1 MILSEKQV
9 SEILATMN
17 KNRDAKTSEFTF
29 LGSCVYDS
37 VTYILLRANEETS
50 EGIEKVLWLLEFD
63 DCEEIDANSFSFPPE
78 ELTWPILEAFYKEQ
92 KERRIN
98 T

>member
-1 MILSEKQV
+1 MLLSEKQV

-50 EGIEKVLWLLEFD
+50 EGKG
-63 DCEEIDANSFSFPPE
+63 EI
-78 ELTWPILEAFYKEQ
+78 PICIFIGKKFRVAICKKY
-92 KERRIN
+92 RIM
-98 T
+98 

>member
-1 MILSEKQV
+1 MLLSEKQV

-50 EGIEKVLWLLEFD
+50 EGMEKVLWLLEFD
-63 DCEEIDANSFSFPPE
+63 EDCEVIDSSSFSFPPE
-78 ELTWPILEAFYKEQ
+78 ELTWEILEAFYKQQ
-92 KERRIN
+92 KERR
-98 T
+98 